1 MTSVNN
7 ANGRGTEGS
16 GGGGGGV
23 GKKAVHVKVRLGYTL
38 PFTILLLLIVDRKS
52 TRLNSSH

>member
-16 GGGGGGV
+16 GGVGGGV
-23 GKKAVHVKVRLGYTL
+23 GKKAVHVKVSTIIPIITFILGS
-38 PFTILLLLIVDRKS
+38 ILFS
-52 TRLNSSH
+52 